1 MAEEK
6 YYVVWEGLQPGVY
19 STWAECQAQVKGVKG
34 AMYKSFKGITR
45 TRAEEIFRQEKPD
58 SFYASPTSG
67 KNAKTTKKAK
77 STIEETTALRSQMG
91 IHPDAIAV
99 DASSQGNPGLM
110 EYRGV
115 VVETGDEVFHSQVY
129 PQGTN
134 NLGEFLAI
142 VHAMAWME
150 QQKYYVP
157 IYSDSRTA
165 LAWVSKRTPKTTL
178 TPNSTNALLFE
189 HLRRAVVWLN
199 THDLSRYT
207 LLKWPT
213 EVLGEIPADFGRK

>member
-1 MAEEK
+1 MSEEK
-6 YYVVWEGLQPGVY
+6 YYIVWAGNNPGVY
-19 STWAECQAQVKGVKG
+19 TTWAECQAQVKGVKG

-45 TRAEEIFRQEKPD
+45 TQAEEIFQSEKPD
-58 SFYASPTSG
+58 NFYSS
-67 KNAKTTKKAK
+67 AKAPKTKATK
-77 STIEETTALRSQMG
+77 SNPSADEQTALRTQMG

-99 DASSQGNPGLM
+99 DASSQGNPGRM

-115 VVETGDEVFHSQVY
+115 FVETGDEVFHSQVY
-129 PQGTN
+129 PLGTN

-150 QQKYYVP
+150 QQKYFVP

-165 LAWVSKRTPKTTL
+165 LAWVRNKATKTTL
-178 TPNSTNALLFE
+178 QPCTKNAVLFE
-189 HLRRAVVWLN
+189 HLHRALNWLQ
-199 THDLSRYT
+199 THDLSQYT

-213 EVLGEIPADFGRK
+213 EILGEIPADFGRK